1 MLDEFDIKIY
11 GDTAVVL
18 FTQKLTGPS
27 KGQPLT
33 LTFRYMDVFV
43 MRDSRWQCVR
53 STEHPRDDVLGDAGI
68 HAPDKPILTV
78 KEAVIHLSIVTVGI
92 LIALSLEGALEWQ
105 HHRALVREA
114 RAKIATEIAT
124 TGRSCRNNARS
135 NRSHGL
141 AVEKR
146 RGHTDRRDG
155 ASWNPAAAE
164 RLFSPAGPPNVL
176 WGYTVAELTRASYAT
191 AESTGALGYMD
202 YDEVKKYAEI
212 HNFQDTYTRQ
222 QTRVFDHATTAAALG
237 TGLLKKPS
245 QADIDSVK
253 GELRQ
258 AMGGMTYE
266 RAFADIL
273 LKTYDRALAE
283 AK

>member
-1 MLDEFDIKIY
+1 ME
-11 GDTAVVL
+11 
-18 FTQKLTGPS
+18 
-27 KGQPLT
+27 
-33 LTFRYMDVFV
+33 
-43 MRDSRWQCVR
+43 
-53 STEHPRDDVLGDAGI
+53 I

-78 KEAVIHLSIVTVGI
+78 KEAVVHLSIVTVGI

-114 RAKIATEIAT
+114 RAKIATEMRDNRKELQT
-124 TGRSCRNNARS
+124 TR
-135 NRSHGL
+135 
-141 AVEKR
+141 
-146 RGHTDRRDG
+146 DRIDRMVSQLKNGADTIDAMA
-155 ASWNPAAAE
+155 ASWDPAAAE
-164 RLFSPAGPPNVL
+164 RLFSPAGPPYVL

-212 HNFQDTYTRQ
+212 YNFQDTYTRQ